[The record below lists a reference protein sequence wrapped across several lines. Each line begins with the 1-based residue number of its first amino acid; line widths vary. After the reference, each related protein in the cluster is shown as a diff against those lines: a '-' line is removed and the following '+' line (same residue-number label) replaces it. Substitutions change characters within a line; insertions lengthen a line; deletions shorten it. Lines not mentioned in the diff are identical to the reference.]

1 MTVHTRSF
9 LKQSF
14 ARHFFEKNLTT
25 LNLSGF
31 AVSSCRVKPVRLSKR
46 SGKSVVEFKLGLLGE
61 ERRTSV
67 SKTIV
72 GELRPDNHG
81 QRIFNLLSELSQ
93 NGFDS
98 KSTLKVCK
106 PLAYFPEW
114 NLLLRSRVEGRELSA
129 MLGSDNMLLHAH
141 LTHVAGWLAKLHS
154 TNVDRVERFTVGDE
168 EKIALDRLQRL
179 SHAYRCY
186 AEDLRDLTSR
196 VLAEK
201 GTVDPDKFTLIHGDL
216 HPKNILVNDPSL
228 TVIDFDHACIFD
240 PAKDVGY
247 FLAELFIQLTIRR
260 KTYELGLDPG
270 KLRDFFVKAYSPK
283 LSGAFRRR
291 IAAYE
296 ASSYLEHANYCLLMG
311 KFDPLD
317 FEHWLHEAEE
327 CFGSEA

>member
-1 MTVHTRSF
+1 M
-9 LKQSF
+9 
-14 ARHFFEKNLTT
+14 
-25 LNLSGF
+25 
-31 AVSSCRVKPVRLSKR
+31 
-46 SGKSVVEFKLGLLGE
+46 VEFKLGLLGE
-61 ERRTSV
+61 ERRRSMT
-67 SKTIV
+67 KTIV

-81 QRIFNLLSELSQ
+81 QRIFNLLSELRQ

-98 KSTLKVCK
+98 KSDLKVCE

-114 NLLLRSRVEGRELSA
+114 NLLLRSRVDGRELSTILA
-129 MLGSDNMLLHAH
+129 SDNRLLHVYV
-141 LTHVAGWLAKLHS
+141 THVAEWVAKLHS
-154 TNVDRVERFTVGDE
+154 TSVDRVERFTVRNE
-168 EKIALDRLQRL
+168 EKIAHDRLQRL
-179 SHAYRCY
+179 SHAYRRY

-201 GTVDPDKFTLIHGDL
+201 RTVHRDKFTLIHGDL

-260 KTYELGLDPG
+260 KTYELGLEPR
-270 KLRDFFVKAYSPK
+270 KLRDFFVKAYSSK
-283 LSGAFRRR
+283 LSGAFPRR

-311 KFDPLD
+311 KFDQLD

-327 CFGSEA
+327 CFGSEE

>member
-1 MTVHTRSF
+1 M
-9 LKQSF
+9 
-14 ARHFFEKNLTT
+14 
-25 LNLSGF
+25 
-31 AVSSCRVKPVRLSKR
+31 
-46 SGKSVVEFKLGLLGE
+46 VEFELGLLGE

-81 QRIFNLLSELSQ
+81 QRIFNLLSELRQ

-98 KSTLKVCK
+98 ESDLKVCE

-114 NLLLRSRVEGRELSA
+114 NLLLRSRVDGRELSTILA
-129 MLGSDNMLLHAH
+129 SDNMLLHAY
-141 LTHVAGWLAKLHS
+141 LTRVAEWLVKLHS
-154 TNVDRVERFTVGDE
+154 TSVDGVEKFTIRDE
-168 EKIALDRLQRL
+168 EKIAHDRLQRL
-179 SHAYRCY
+179 SHAYRSY
-186 AEDLRDLTSR
+186 AEDLRHLTSR
-196 VLAEK
+196 VLSEK
-201 GTVDPDKFTLIHGDL
+201 RSVDPDKFTLIHGDL
-216 HPKNILVNDPSL
+216 HPKNILVDNPSL

-260 KTYELGLDPG
+260 KTYELGLDPR

-296 ASSYLEHANYCLLMG
+296 VSSYLEHANYCLLMG
-311 KFDPLD
+311 KFDLLD

-327 CFGSEA
+327 CIGSEA